1 MKQLMGLEKL
11 RSALVVGL
19 SCITVLLVMLTS
31 LFGQFTS
38 LVQRPLFLLLVILLG
53 YTLFPKKSRRVK
65 TWGTIDLVLTIVC
78 ALACAA
84 VIIRADEIITS
95 LPEATGKDIVAL
107 GVVLL
112 ALLVLMVR
120 IVGWAFPIMVVLSL
134 VYALYGNYVPGVLG
148 HRGFDVGFMTE
159 SLYLGDLGLWGILT
173 GVAATTIAPFVLF
186 GSMVL
191 CTGGGQAFMEFA
203 MRISG
208 RTPGGAAKMAT
219 IASSLFGMISGSAV
233 ANVAT
238 TGNLT
243 IPLMIRLGYPPRL
256 AGGVEAVASTGGQ
269 LAPPIMGAAAFV
281 MAELV
286 GVGYQ
291 TIAIAAII
299 PAVLFYASLFII
311 IHIVAQRW
319 NLPLVPEED
328 MPSWSSTLAPQRLL
342 PLLGGLIALIGAV
355 FSGRSVS
362 FSATLGT
369 VVILALF
376 LVLNIRN
383 WQDAKECMAKIMVGV
398 RDAGGSF
405 VTITILLAGAQIL
418 VTVINLT
425 GFGVNLSS
433 SIVAQFSGLPLLAP
447 LVVALACLIL
457 GMGVPTTAAYI
468 LVASILAPAMI
479 RIGYEPLATHLFV
492 LYYAALSAITPPVCV
507 AAFVA
512 SGIANTS
519 WFSIAKQA
527 MRLSSIIYLLPF
539 AFLFMPG
546 LLAQGGWILVVES
559 VLRATIA
566 TFAIAALASGG
577 ALALWHRM
585 GVVVYGV
592 IAVLALY
599 PTLYALIASVVLV
612 VLVDLMRRKTQAAA
626 LPDNT

>member
-1 MKQLMGLEKL
+1 MTRLMKLERL
-11 RSALVVGL
+11 RGGL
-19 SCITVLLVMLTS
+19 SAGLSVTAVLLVMLTS
-31 LFGQFTS
+31 LFGQFTN
-38 LVQRPLFLLLVILLG
+38 LIQRPLFLLLIIVLG
-53 YTLFPKKSRRVK
+53 YALFPSKEHPSKVRGAVDI
-65 TWGTIDLVLTIVC
+65 GLAILC
-78 ALACAA
+78 GLACLA
-84 VIIRADEIITS
+84 VIVRADEIITS
-95 LPEATGKDIVAL
+95 LPEANVTDTISLTAII
-107 GVVLL
+107 L

-120 IVGWAFPIMVVLSL
+120 IVGWAFPIMIVLSL
-134 VYALYGNYVPGVLG
+134 IYSLYGNLVPGALG
-148 HRGFDVGFMTE
+148 HRGLDTAFMVE
-159 SLYLGDLGLWGILT
+159 SLYLGDLGLWGMLT

-186 GSMVL
+186 GAMVL

-208 RTPGGAAKMAT
+208 RSPGGAAKMAT

-243 IPLMIRLGYPPRL
+243 IPLMNRLGYPPRL

-291 TIAIAAII
+291 TIALAALI
-299 PAVLFYASLFII
+299 PAILFYASLFII
-311 IHIVAQRW
+311 IHIVAERW
-319 NLPLVPEED
+319 KLPLVPKEE
-328 MPSWSSTLAPQRLL
+328 MPSWSSTLDPKRLM
-342 PLLGGLIALIGAV
+342 PLLGGLVVLIGAI
-355 FSGRSVS
+355 FNGRSIS

-376 LVLNIRN
+376 LGLNVRSQ
-383 WQDAKECMAKIMVGV
+383 QDAKVCMGKIMEGV
-398 RDAGGSF
+398 RDAGNSF

-425 GFGVNLSS
+425 GFGVNISS
-433 SIVAQFSGLPLLAP
+433 SIVSQFSSMPLLAP
-447 LVVALACLIL
+447 VVVALACLIL

-479 RIGYEPLATHLFV
+479 RIGFEPLATHLFV

-512 SGIANTS
+512 AGIAKTS
-519 WFSIAKQA
+519 WFSIAKEA
-527 MRLSSIIYLLPF
+527 MRLSSIIYLIPF

-546 LLAQGGWILVVES
+546 LLAQGGWENITDS
-559 VLRATIA
+559 VARASIA

-577 ALALWHRM
+577 ALLLWHRL
-585 GVVVYGV
+585 GVLVYGA
-592 IAVLALY
+592 IAILALY
-599 PTLYALIASVVLV
+599 PAIETLIASLI
-612 VLVDLMRRKTQAAA
+612 LAIGAEAIRRHKKST
-626 LPDNT
+626 LLS